1 MQFLHLHIQSILLAN
16 NTFLSSQNRLFFF
29 LYLFFLINMET
40 CCYLSHTKK
49 NKRQKKNP
57 FDYHLNSKYYPF
69 LSLFSRVGC
78 THCYQFS
85 SPTCCELPTLSGL
98 LITYFLCKIL
108 NIHHS
113 ALNFLS
119 LFPLY
124 FFLPALNTNTV
135 RIFPYLSGL
144 FSVWLLQRQ
153 IFCLLTLIFL
163 AFKTDE

>member
-1 MQFLHLHIQSILLAN
+1 MSAIVTQEFFKLLDNAVPPLTYSIHPSCQQY
-16 NTFLSSQNRLFFF
+16 FPLFPESFIFF

-49 NKRQKKNP
+49 KQKTKKTP

-113 ALNFLS
+113 TLNFLS

-144 FSVWLLQRQ
+144 FSV
-153 IFCLLTLIFL
+153 
-163 AFKTDE
+163 

>member
-49 NKRQKKNP
+49 TKDKKKTLLITIWT
-57 FDYHLNSKYYPF
+57 LNTTHFFPYF
-69 LSLFSRVGC
+69 QGLAVLTVG
-78 THCYQFS
+78 QFS

-113 ALNFLS
+113 TLNFLS

-124 FFLPALNTNTV
+124 FFLPALNTDTV
-135 RIFPYLSGL
+135 CIFRYLSSL
-144 FSVWLLQRQ
+144 FSV
-153 IFCLLTLIFL
+153 
-163 AFKTDE
+163 